1 MIDTK
6 ELWQSVTQ
14 LAKAGTSGY
23 QSDLEFNNDLNAVQL
38 ELLTDLAPH
47 LEGNQNVRD
56 LVYPFLV
63 SGNILTIPDSYYRY
77 VSATI
82 NGKQVIPIANN
93 EVDIIKTSPIRSPE
107 ASGISYSYSS
117 GSKVSFLTPPGAS
130 SGTLTYLR
138 YPAEASIAFSVIS
151 SDDSDLV
158 DVTTVVSLEWP
169 KAAYNLLLY
178 KMLLR
183 LGVEM
188 KDSLLQEYGSI
199 GVEIEKQKT
208 K

>member
-6 ELWQSVTQ
+6 QLWQSVTQ

-47 LEGNQNVRD
+47 LEGNQMVRD
-56 LVYPFLV
+56 LLYPFLE
-63 SGNILTIPDSYYRY
+63 SGSISTIPDSYYRY

-117 GSKVSFLTPPGAS
+117 GGKVSFLTPQGAS

-138 YPAEASIAFSVIS
+138 YPADASIAFSVIS

-158 DVTTVVSLEWP
+158 DVTTVVPLEWP
-169 KAAYNLLLY
+169 KSAYNLLLY

-188 KDSLLQEYGSI
+188 KDSLLQEYGSV